1 MAAAAPVQYPI
12 SRRGSKLIIPA
23 PPPSQAAILPPPC
36 IRCGAPADGK
46 PVEKTLYWHHPAI
59 YLAILA
65 GVLIYVILA
74 MVLRKGIRVRVPLCA
89 HHAKRRSTAI
99 TLAWVLPLVG
109 IADAFILPRF
119 NVDGGLVALIT
130 TVLILTGIVIW
141 AVVANPIRPS
151 KIDQFQGEFTGFCP
165 AYLQQFPE
173 WVQSVATV
181 PAQQLPTS
189 QQVPPPPPP
198 VG

>member
-1 MAAAAPVQYPI
+1 MATLAPALQPI

-23 PPPSQAAILPPPC
+23 PPSGQAAILPPPC

-46 PVEKTLYWHHPAI
+46 PVEKTFYWHHPAV

-65 GVLIYVILA
+65 GLLIYVILA
-74 MVLRKGIRVRVPLCA
+74 LVLRKGIRVRVPLCA
-89 HHAKRRSTAI
+89 DHAKRRSIAI

-109 IADAFILPRF
+109 IADVAILPQF
-119 NVDGGLVALIT
+119 NVDGGVVALIAV
-130 TVLILTGIVIW
+130 VLILTGLVIW

-151 KIDQFQGEFTGFCP
+151 RIDQFQGEFSGFCP
-165 AYLQQFPE
+165 VYLQQFPE
-173 WVQSVATV
+173 WVQPVVTV
-181 PAQQLPTS
+181 PSQQVPS

-198 VG
+198 VS